1 MIMPKRENKQPPN
14 EEKERKP
21 MLRVLRENAGLTRE
35 QLVTRL
41 GNRISISTLIR
52 WENTPMEPTMS
63 RRDWYDFC
71 SAVGVPFDELPLD
84 LAKPADLVDRN

>member
-1 MIMPKRENKQPPN
+1 MSKQKNNQPPP

-35 QLVTRL
+35 QMVARL

-52 WENTPMEPTMS
+52 WENTPMEPSMS

-71 SAVGVPFDELPLD
+71 NAVGVAFDELPLE
-84 LAKPADLVDRN
+84 LAKPTDIVVDRN